1 MPKDEETPQD
11 VERWFASAIARLWPL
26 ADGSLSLRRCPCVRD
41 NCQACARGEGHPSYV
56 LYARRNGRRVSIY
69 VPDDLAPKIEGALA
83 NGRRMQ
89 ELIDEAGVRYVDAVK
104 RQRRARSRR

>member
-1 MPKDEETPQD
+1 MPKVEETPQ
-11 VERWFASAIARLWPL
+11 AAIAKLWPA

-56 LYARRNGRRVSIY
+56 LYACRNRRRASIY

-89 ELIDEAGVRYVDAVK
+89 ELINEAGVRYVDAVK